1 MATISPSKEV
11 NKLYDKLL
19 GYFNPKD
26 QAYINRAFQYAYD
39 GHNGQNRKSGEP
51 YITHPLHVALYLC
64 ELNFDKETIA
74 AALLHDLIEDTD
86 ISYEDLKKEFG
97 EEVADIVDGVTK
109 LDKIKY
115 SSNEEAKAD
124 AIRKMVIAMSK
135 DIRVLILKLADRLH
149 NIQTIEYHQDWK
161 QEKIANET
169 LYVYAPLAHRLGF
182 QSIKHVL
189 EDKSF
194 KILHANQDKEIKDMI
209 TETNPDRDSQ
219 IGSAIDIIKTLLND
233 NSMSA
238 EVYGRPKHNYSIYK
252 KIVNQGLTFNEIN
265 DLIGI
270 RIVTDDV
277 KNCYT
282 ILGLIHANFQPVL
295 GRFKDFISM
304 PKFNLY
310 QSLHTTVL
318 TSDGTKMEIQIR
330 THDMHYRAEYGVAA
344 HWKYKEKPSNDL
356 TSWTNE
362 LSEISNEYPDPNEFL
377 QHMKLDL
384 YENEVFCLTP
394 EGDVIALPQGST
406 PVDFAFAIHTQ
417 VGEKLIGAKVNGKL
431 VNLSNLLKSGDTIE
445 ILTSKD
451 KDKGPSR
458 DWLNIVKTSRARS
471 KIKQWYQKQM
481 KNEDIQ
487 KGKTTLNSWLDENPE
502 ILETTSKDQL
512 MDELLKDLK
521 LPNLETLYQ
530 NLGNGNTG
538 INSISNRINKIV
550 FPGEISVDEDLYSPE
565 IKEDSKSDLVIVEG
579 YDDIKVR
586 MGKCCVPVPG
596 DDILGFVTIS
606 NGIAIHRSDCLN
618 VQIDS
623 TKGERIIDVSWG
635 YTGNTGII
643 VWLEIEAI
651 DRPYLLRD
659 ATIAISDNGGNI
671 LVAKSVT
678 SSKRIVN
685 LIFQV
690 EISDNDQ
697 LDAIINDAKNIENVF
712 DASRIYPGRT
722 GVL

>member
-26 QAYINRAFQYAYD
+26 QAYINRAFQFAYD

-86 ISYEDLKKEFG
+86 ISYEDIKKEFG

-219 IGSAIDIIKTLLND
+219 IGSAIEIIKTLLND

-487 KGKTTLNSWLDENPE
+487 KGKTTLNSLLDENPE
-502 ILETTSKDQL
+502 ILETTSKDHL

-635 YTGNTGII
+635 YTGNTGIV

-712 DASRIYPGRT
+712 DASRIYPGRK
-722 GVL
+722 

>member
-149 NIQTIEYHQDWK
+149 NIQTIEFHQDWK

-712 DASRIYPGRT
+712 DASRIYPGRK
-722 GVL
+722 

>member
-26 QAYINRAFQYAYD
+26 QTYINRAFQYAYD

-51 YITHPLHVALYLC
+51 YITHPLHVAIYLC

-74 AALLHDLIEDTD
+74 AALLHDLIEDTE
-86 ISYEDLKKEFG
+86 ISYDDLKKEFG

-115 SSNEEAKAD
+115 STNEEAKAD

-209 TETNPDRDSQ
+209 TETNPDRESQ
-219 IGSAIDIIKTLLND
+219 IGNAIEIIKTLLND

-318 TSDGTKMEIQIR
+318 TSDGSKMEIQIR

-487 KGKTTLNSWLDENPE
+487 KGKTRLNSWLDENPE
-502 ILETTSKDQL
+502 ILESTSKDQL

-565 IKEDSKSDLVIVEG
+565 IKEDSKSNLVIVEG

-697 LDAIINDAKNIENVF
+697 LDAIINDAKSIESVF
-712 DASRIYPGRT
+712 DASRIFPGRK
-722 GVL
+722 

>member
-219 IGSAIDIIKTLLND
+219 IGSAIEIIKTLLND

-712 DASRIYPGRT
+712 DASRIFPGRK
-722 GVL
+722 

>member
-219 IGSAIDIIKTLLND
+219 IESAIDIIKTLLND

-635 YTGNTGII
+635 YTGNTGIV

-712 DASRIYPGRT
+712 DASRIYPGRK
-722 GVL
+722 

>member
-26 QAYINRAFQYAYD
+26 QTYINRAFQYAYD

-51 YITHPLHVALYLC
+51 YITHPLHVAIYLC

-74 AALLHDLIEDTD
+74 AALLHDLIEDTE
-86 ISYEDLKKEFG
+86 ISYDDLKKEFG

-115 SSNEEAKAD
+115 STNEEAKAD

-209 TETNPDRDSQ
+209 TETNPDRESQ
-219 IGSAIDIIKTLLND
+219 IGNAIEIIKTLLND

-318 TSDGTKMEIQIR
+318 TSDGSKMEIQIR

-487 KGKTTLNSWLDENPE
+487 KGKTRLNSWLDENPE
-502 ILETTSKDQL
+502 ILESTSKDQL

-530 NLGNGNTG
+530 NIGNGNTG

-565 IKEDSKSDLVIVEG
+565 IKEDSKSNLVIVEG

-712 DASRIYPGRT
+712 DASRIFPGRK
-722 GVL
+722 

>member
-219 IGSAIDIIKTLLND
+219 IESAIDIIKTLLND

-487 KGKTTLNSWLDENPE
+487 KGKTTLNSWLDENPD

-635 YTGNTGII
+635 YTGNTGIV

-712 DASRIYPGRT
+712 DASRIYPGRK
-722 GVL
+722 

>member
-635 YTGNTGII
+635 YTGNTGIV

-690 EISDNDQ
+690 EISDNDK

-712 DASRIYPGRT
+712 DASRIYPGRK
-722 GVL
+722 

>member
-487 KGKTTLNSWLDENPE
+487 KGKTTLNAWLDENPE

-550 FPGEISVDEDLYSPE
+550 FPGEISIDEDLYSPE

-635 YTGNTGII
+635 YTGNTGIV

-712 DASRIYPGRT
+712 DASRIYPGRK
-722 GVL
+722 

>member
-11 NKLYDKLL
+11 NKLYEKLL

-26 QAYINRAFQYAYD
+26 QAYINKAFQYAYD

-51 YITHPLHVALYLC
+51 YITHPLHVAIYLC

-74 AALLHDLIEDTD
+74 AALLHDLIEDTE

-209 TETNPDRDSQ
+209 TETNPDRESQ
-219 IGSAIDIIKTLLND
+219 IGNAIEIIKTLLND

-318 TSDGTKMEIQIR
+318 SSDGTKMEVQIR

-487 KGKTTLNSWLDENPE
+487 KGKTTLNTWLDENPE
-502 ILETTSKDQL
+502 ILELTSKDQL
-512 MDELLKDLK
+512 MNELLKDLK

-538 INSISNRINKIV
+538 INSITNRINKIV

-596 DDILGFVTIS
+596 DDIIGFVTIS

-635 YTGNTGII
+635 YTGNTGIV

-712 DASRIYPGRT
+712 DASRIYPGRK
-722 GVL
+722 

>member
-1 MATISPSKEV
+1 MATIIPSKEV

-26 QAYINRAFQYAYD
+26 QSYINRAFQYAYD

-51 YITHPLHVALYLC
+51 YITHPLHVAIYLC

-74 AALLHDLIEDTD
+74 AALLHDLIEDTE
-86 ISYEDLKKEFG
+86 ISYNDIKKEFG

-115 SSNEEAKAD
+115 STNEEAKAD

-194 KILHANQDKEIKDMI
+194 KILHANQDKEIQDMI

-219 IGSAIDIIKTLLND
+219 IGNAIEIIRTLLND
-233 NSMSA
+233 NSISA

-252 KIVNQGLTFNEIN
+252 KIVNQGLTFSEIN

-356 TSWTNE
+356 TSWTNT

-377 QHMKLDL
+377 QHMKFDL

-417 VGEKLIGAKVNGKL
+417 LGEKLIGAKVNGKL

-458 DWLNIVKTSRARS
+458 DWLNIVKTTRARS

-502 ILETTSKDQL
+502 ILEATSKDQL

-565 IKEDSKSDLVIVEG
+565 IKQDSKSDLVIVEG

-623 TKGERIIDVSWG
+623 RKGERIIDVSWG

-712 DASRIYPGRT
+712 DASRIYPGRK
-722 GVL
+722 

>member
-362 LSEISNEYPDPNEFL
+362 LSDISNEYPDPNEFL

-635 YTGNTGII
+635 YTGNTGIV

-712 DASRIYPGRT
+712 DASRIYPGRK
-722 GVL
+722 

>member
-219 IGSAIDIIKTLLND
+219 IGSAIEIIKTLLND

-318 TSDGTKMEIQIR
+318 TNDGTKMEIQIR

-635 YTGNTGII
+635 YTGNTGIV

-712 DASRIYPGRT
+712 DASRIYPGRK
-722 GVL
+722 

>member
-86 ISYEDLKKEFG
+86 KSYEDLKKEFG

-512 MDELLKDLK
+512 MEELIKDLK

-606 NGIAIHRSDCLN
+606 NVIAIHRSDFLN

-635 YTGNTGII
+635 YTGNTGIV

-712 DASRIYPGRT
+712 DASRIYPGRK
-722 GVL
+722 

>member
-310 QSLHTTVL
+310 QSIHTTVL

-635 YTGNTGII
+635 YTGNTGIV

-712 DASRIYPGRT
+712 DASRIYPGRK
-722 GVL
+722 

>member
-209 TETNPDRDSQ
+209 TETNPDRDTQ

-635 YTGNTGII
+635 YTGNTGIV

-712 DASRIYPGRT
+712 DASRIYPGRK
-722 GVL
+722 

>member
-26 QAYINRAFQYAYD
+26 QAYINRAFQYAYE

-512 MDELLKDLK
+512 MDELLKDMK

-635 YTGNTGII
+635 YTGNTGIV

-712 DASRIYPGRT
+712 DASRIYPGRK
-722 GVL
+722 

>member
-1 MATISPSKEV
+1 MDTISPTSQTNE
-11 NKLYDKLL
+11 LLDKLL
-19 GYFNPKD
+19 SKMDNKYHSI
-26 QAYINRAFQYAYD
+26 INEGFIFANE
-39 GHNGQNRKSGEP
+39 GHKNQKRKSGEP
-51 YITHPLHVALYLC
+51 YITHPLQVAIYLS
-64 ELNFDKETIA
+64 EINLDIETII

-86 ISYEDLKKEFG
+86 ITYEDIKSKFG
-97 EEVADIVDGVTK
+97 SEIADIVDGVTK

-115 SSNEEAKAD
+115 NTTEEAKAD
-124 AIRKMVIAMSK
+124 AIRKMVIAMSR

-149 NIQTIEYHQDWK
+149 NIKTIEFHNDWK
-161 QEKIANET
+161 QEKIASET
-169 LYVYAPLAHRLGF
+169 LYVYAPLAHRLGL
-182 QSIKHVL
+182 QSIKHEL
-189 EDKSF
+189 EDISF
-194 KILHANQDKEIKDMI
+194 KILFNKQNKEIQEQVTLANPNRLKQIEESINII
-209 TETNPDRDSQ
+209 T
-219 IGSAIDIIKTLLND
+219 TLLED
-233 NSMSA
+233 NSISA
-238 EVYGRPKHNYSIYK
+238 NVSGRPKHNYSIYK
-252 KIVNQGLTFNEIN
+252 KIVNNGLSFNEIN

-270 RIVTDDV
+270 RIITDDV

-318 TSDGTKMEIQIR
+318 TPIGQKMEIQIR
-330 THDMHYRAEYGVAA
+330 THEMHYRAEYGVAA

-356 TSWTNE
+356 TKWTNE
-362 LSEISNEYPDPNEFL
+362 LSSISNEYPDPNEFL

-394 EGDVIALPQGST
+394 EGDVISLPQGST

-431 VNLSNLLKSGDTIE
+431 VNLGNILKSGDTIE

-458 DWLNIVKTSRARS
+458 DWLNVVKTTRARS
-471 KIKQWYQKQM
+471 KIRQWHQKQL

-487 KGKTTLNSWLDENPE
+487 KGKTILNTWLEDNSDV
-502 ILETTSKDQL
+502 LEKKSKDAILQ
-512 MDELLKDLK
+512 ELLVEMK
-521 LPNLETLYQ
+521 LPNIETLYQ
-530 NLGNGNTG
+530 SLGNGSTG
-538 INSISNRINKIV
+538 INTVGNKIRKQI
-550 FPGEISVDEDLYSPE
+550 FPEEISIDDDLFSPE
-565 IKEDSKSDLVIVEG
+565 IKPDSKSDLIIVEG
-579 YDDIKVR
+579 YDDIQVR
-586 MGKCCVPVPG
+586 MAKCCVPVPG
-596 DDILGFVTIS
+596 DDIIGFVTIS

-618 VQIDS
+618 VQINPS
-623 TKGERIIDVSWG
+623 IGERIIDVSWG
-635 YTGNTGII
+635 YTANTGTI

-678 SSKRIVN
+678 NSKRIVS

-690 EISDNDQ
+690 EISDNNQ
-697 LDAIINDAKNIENVF
+697 LDAIIEDAKKIENVF
-712 DASRIYPGRT
+712 DASRIFPGKK
-722 GVL
+722 